1 MVQTTIDLLNKGTEA
16 NHADRFRRGNVIFLT
31 EDGTLVT
38 TGDIHGHRLN
48 FERIVS
54 YADLARNSNRHIVL
68 QEVIHGGPENSG
80 GGCLSY
86 QLLFEV
92 ARYKVSFPDRVHIIM
107 GNHDISFINNS
118 EVIKEGKEMNR
129 SIRSALNEEF
139 QESSADVTLA
149 IKRFLFAQ
157 PLAVRCE
164 NRIWLSHSLPSD
176 KFGDEFD
183 RQVLE
188 RELRHSDVIKP
199 GSAYVLIWG
208 RNHSQDLLDRMAELL
223 DVDIFVLGHQPQ
235 VQGWSRAGRNLI
247 IIASDHNHGC
257 LLPIDLAESYTVEQ
271 LQKLIVPLAS
281 IGVGG

>member
-16 NHADRFRRGNVIFLT
+16 NHADRFRRGNVVCLPA
-31 EDGTLVT
+31 DGTLVI

-54 YADLARNSNRHIVL
+54 YADLERNPNRHIVL

-118 EVIKEGKEMNR
+118 EVIKDGKEMNR
-129 SIRSALNEEF
+129 SIRSALSEEF
-139 QESSADVTLA
+139 QENTADVTLA
-149 IKRFLFAQ
+149 IKRFLFSQ
-157 PLAVRCE
+157 PLAIRCE

-176 KFGDEFD
+176 KLADQFD
-183 RQVLE
+183 RHILE
-188 RELRHSDVIKP
+188 RELRHGDVVKP

-208 RNHSQDLLDRMAELL
+208 RNHSQALLDRLAELL

-235 VQGWSRAGRNLI
+235 LQGWSRAGSNLI

-257 LLPIDLAESYTVEQ
+257 LLPIDLAEYYTVE
-271 LQKLIVPLAS
+271 KLEDLMLPLAS